1 MTTKKS
7 NIMSLSVDLEIQD
20 RLKKVAKQRN
30 VSVSKLVRD
39 VIDKHLGPDVEDG
52 TTVDT
57 VILKIPATIK
67 LHPEDL
73 KQWLQTRFDAVVK
86 HLTSDIIPHGK
97 NSIALNS
104 SGD

>member
-1 MTTKKS
+1 MTSKKS

-30 VSVSKLVRD
+30 LSVSKLVRD

-52 TTVDT
+52 TVVDT

-67 LHPEDL
+67 AHPEEL
-73 KQWLQTRFDAVVK
+73 KQWLQARFDAVVK
-86 HLTSDIIPHGK
+86 HLTT
-97 NSIALNS
+97 
-104 SGD
+104 